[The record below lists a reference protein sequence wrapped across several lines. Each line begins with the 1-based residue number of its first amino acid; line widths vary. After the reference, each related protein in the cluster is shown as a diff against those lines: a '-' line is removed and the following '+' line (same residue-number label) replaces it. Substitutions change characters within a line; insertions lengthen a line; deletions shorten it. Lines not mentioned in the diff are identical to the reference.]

1 MLCFATIIINA
12 QTNNFDYLK
21 NELDFEQA
29 IFSNANNLDSVN
41 RYLFNKA
48 NFFKQNNEFNKA
60 IRTLARINENDLT
73 DSIKFE
79 YYYQLS
85 ILNYL
90 TNNFTEVD
98 LLLNKVNHFI
108 ADTIYKNKL
117 ILLQILNLNHLQ
129 KWSEGKNLL
138 ISQLK
143 IKTDSN
149 LINEWYKD
157 ALKFRPK
164 KQKTAQALQTFFPG
178 LGQIYAGKTIHGVI
192 NAGLILTG
200 LAWGGYNFY
209 NGYYFTG
216 TFTGFLI
223 SYMFYSGGIAY
234 AMDQAEKFNSKK
246 IKDINQLLNSK
257 VLNYL

>member
-12 QTNNFDYLK
+12 QTTDFDYLK

-98 LLLNKVNHFI
+98 LLLNKVN
-108 ADTIYKNKL
+108 Y
-117 ILLQILNLNHLQ
+117 
-129 KWSEGKNLL
+129 
-138 ISQLK
+138 
-143 IKTDSN
+143 
-149 LINEWYKD
+149 
-157 ALKFRPK
+157 FRTTSP
-164 KQKTAQALQTFFPG
+164 TCLR
-178 LGQIYAGKTIHGVI
+178 
-192 NAGLILTG
+192 
-200 LAWGGYNFY
+200 
-209 NGYYFTG
+209 
-216 TFTGFLI
+216 
-223 SYMFYSGGIAY
+223 
-234 AMDQAEKFNSKK
+234 
-246 IKDINQLLNSK
+246 
-257 VLNYL
+257 